1 MTQIFF
7 NVYFLA
13 VWPGIRPMPSAV
25 KARSPNYWTPRGFPQ
40 MNLMTKEKQTL
51 RHRKHTY
58 GHQRGKGVVLV
69 LAAQS
74 CPTLCD
80 RMGCSLPGA
89 SVHGILQSIILV
101 WVAIPFSRGSSWPRN
116 LTWVSHIAGRFCTI
130 WATREAQRGGEGWM
144 RSLGLVDINCCI

>member
-1 MTQIFF
+1 
-7 NVYFLA
+7 
-13 VWPGIRPMPSAV
+13 
-25 KARSPNYWTPRGFPQ
+25 

-74 CPTLCD
+74 CPTLCY
-80 RMGCSLPGA
+80 RMGCSLLGA

-101 WVAIPFSRGSSWPRN
+101 WVAIPFSRGS
-116 LTWVSHIAGRFCTI
+116 LTLQADSVPSEPLGKPKGV
-130 WATREAQRGGEGWM
+130 ERGE
-144 RSLGLVDINCCI
+144 